1 MNSKLAALMSY
12 LGLSVPALADLAG
25 VHVSTAYRWI
35 NGESRTPKAV
45 IKMLETMVSAGGVG

>member
-1 MNSKLAALMSY
+1 MNSQLAALMSY

-25 VHVSTAYRWI
+25 VHVATVYRWI

-45 IKMLETMVSAGGVG
+45 IKMLENMARDAQ